1 MLDCLCVCELHIRY
15 FGSYIEL
22 FIYHECV
29 YGPIRDGAI
38 RKIVSATKVY
48 QYSWDS
54 LDPLT
59 LTMFLFFHSLLF
71 IYLFFFSSYF
81 QAITNFVPM
90 WTNCWEWTFHLFFL
104 SLSLKTNAKIIINR
118 LTITASCPMN
128 LEYFPMDRQLCQIE
142 IESCE
147 YLNLQI
153 LYCFCLDKNKR
164 RTKWNTAFS
173 RRSFMCFFVLL
184 PMNLFVM
191 SCTDAYSFSA
201 QINSLAVVQIVFYCH
216 SFIHKIL
223 CV

>member
-1 MLDCLCVCELHIRY
+1 MCVRSHTWRGDTKNC
-15 FGSYIEL
+15 FSYESISIFMRL
-22 FIYHECV
+22 V
-29 YGPIRDGAI
+29 G
-38 RKIVSATKVY
+38 
-48 QYSWDS
+48 S
-54 LDPLT
+54 LDVNNVS
-59 LTMFLFFHSLLF
+59 LFPFAF
-71 IYLFFFSSYF
+71 IYLFIFFFVIFSSDH
-81 QAITNFVPM
+81 QLCSHVNELLRMNFPP
-90 WTNCWEWTFHLFFL
+90 FFF